1 MNKPL
6 VYLTGAGPGDP
17 ELLTLKAKRVIGEA
31 DVIVYDSL
39 ISTDLLKYARKD
51 CEIIY
56 AGKRSSNHTLPQYS
70 INELLAKKA
79 KENKIVVRLKGGD
92 PFLYGRG
99 GEEAKNCMKKA

>member
-39 ISTDLLKYARKD
+39 ISTDLLKYAQKD

-79 KENKIVVRLKGGD
+79 KENKIVAGSP
-92 PFLYGRG
+92 PF
-99 GEEAKNCMKKA
+99 